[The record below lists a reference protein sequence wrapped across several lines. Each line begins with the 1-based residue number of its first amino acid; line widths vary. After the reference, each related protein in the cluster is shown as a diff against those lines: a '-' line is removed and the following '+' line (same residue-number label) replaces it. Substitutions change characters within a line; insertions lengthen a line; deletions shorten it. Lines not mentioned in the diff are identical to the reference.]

1 MIFRTTVLLLLY
13 LFALG
18 ALVVVL
24 PPAAM
29 FGAGDGLIGLGKWA
43 MRISRRILGL
53 RLDLRGLEHADPAGP
68 AVYMAN
74 HASFLDGP
82 LLFLLIPRPLRVI
95 IKESVFRVPVL
106 GLGMRLAG
114 FVPVDRKGVRTGRAA
129 IERAAGAMKDHGYS
143 FLVFPEGTRSLTG
156 SLREFR
162 RGGFFLAL
170 ESGAPVVPISIRGTF
185 GLMPKGRIVPG
196 KGEIRVIVHP
206 PVSAGEGGVSALIDR
221 VRRAILAGLD

>member
-143 FLVFPEGTRSLTG
+143 
-156 SLREFR
+156 
-162 RGGFFLAL
+162 
-170 ESGAPVVPISIRGTF
+170 
-185 GLMPKGRIVPG
+185 
-196 KGEIRVIVHP
+196 
-206 PVSAGEGGVSALIDR
+206 
-221 VRRAILAGLD
+221 

>member
-1 MIFRTTVLLLLY
+1 VIFRTTVLLLLY